1 MFISSILKKQHR
13 QLASAS
19 LQMLNQASLAGP
31 TQLQARYF
39 AAPAQ
44 QTPEEVKEEW
54 GEKYSDECFKFEKE
68 WKLISEKI
76 ENE

>member
-44 QTPEEVKEEW
+44 
-54 GEKYSDECFKFEKE
+54 
-68 WKLISEKI
+68 
-76 ENE
+76 